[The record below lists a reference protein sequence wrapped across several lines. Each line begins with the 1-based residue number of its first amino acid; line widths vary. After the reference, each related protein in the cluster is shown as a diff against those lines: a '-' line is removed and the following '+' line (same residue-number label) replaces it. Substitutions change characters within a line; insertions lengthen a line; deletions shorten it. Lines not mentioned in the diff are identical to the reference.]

1 MTPETKADLLLRMKR
16 VVGQVAGIE
25 KMIAEDRYCVEILNQ
40 IAAAR
45 SALDA
50 VGVNLLVSHVD
61 TCLIG
66 HGTGSEHEEC
76 KARTPE
82 QMLDEIKLALARFIK

>member
-1 MTPETKADLLLRMKR
+1 MTPHTKADLLLRMKR
-16 VVGQVAGIE
+16 VAGQVAGIE

-50 VGVNLLVSHVD
+50 VGVNLLVSHVE
-61 TCLIG
+61 TCLMG

-76 KARTPE
+76 RTMTRE
-82 QMLDEIKLALARFIK
+82 QMLDEVRLALARFLK